1 MKLSYSILA
10 ALAVILMSGG
20 TAAGSDLSKP
30 DWLTDCSLGIK
41 EGYDNNIF
49 LSGVNN
55 PPAYA
60 VPAGSV
66 AAMKDRFSWIT
77 TVSPKVGV
85 NFAPLTGVTNLSV
98 LSLAYAPDFAIYH
111 DQSSESYNAQR
122 LLAAVKGKTEPVTF
136 GADNNFTYIDGSG
149 MGPVYPGGLYSA
161 FAVTADR
168 ERRRQ
173 IQDRANVSVQFDQE
187 KWFARPVAS
196 LLYYDLMTAQLD
208 LPGYINY
215 ADRYD
220 VNGGVDFGYK
230 ITPQLALTLGYR
242 YGRQYQ
248 QQFAFSSYSSSSDYQ
263 RVLIGIE
270 GNPWKW
276 LSVKIQSGPD
286 FRNYDG
292 NTATHTTPVNDRHP
306 VKYFGEALLTAT
318 FAPENT
324 LTFKYKLW
332 QWVSGSGKVP
342 YFEGGYELAY
352 RCKLTSKLA
361 FDLGGKILD
370 WDYTSGNLTTCRRND
385 LEYTVSTGLTYAIN
399 SHISVNLAG
408 VLNWGRNEENSVANP
423 QNREF
428 DQQLISLGTQWKF

>member
-1 MKLSYSILA
+1 MDG
-10 ALAVILMSGG
+10 M
-20 TAAGSDLSKP
+20 
-30 DWLTDCSLGIK
+30 
-41 EGYDNNIF
+41 
-49 LSGVNN
+49 
-55 PPAYA
+55 
-60 VPAGSV
+60 
-66 AAMKDRFSWIT
+66 
-77 TVSPKVGV
+77 
-85 NFAPLTGVTNLSV
+85 
-98 LSLAYAPDFAIYH
+98 
-111 DQSSESYNAQR
+111 QQR
-122 LLAAVKGKTEPVTF
+122 LRPPHGKHR
-136 GADNNFTYIDGSG
+136 D
-149 MGPVYPGGLYSA
+149 
-161 FAVTADR
+161 
-168 ERRRQ
+168 
-173 IQDRANVSVQFDQE
+173 
-187 KWFARPVAS
+187 
-196 LLYYDLMTAQLD
+196 
-208 LPGYINY
+208 
-215 ADRYD
+215 
-220 VNGGVDFGYK
+220 
-230 ITPQLALTLGYR
+230 
-242 YGRQYQ
+242 
-248 QQFAFSSYSSSSDYQ
+248 
-263 RVLIGIE
+263 
-270 GNPWKW
+270 
-276 LSVKIQSGPD
+276 
-286 FRNYDG
+286 DG